1 MSVEQ
6 ILELLVKLDDTRWT
20 MYHRGLAEDIAE
32 RKITD
37 EEWGEI
43 LDEFDNETE
52 DLWGGLYEAFSEA
65 VRSQT
70 EGNDN
75 E

>member
-1 MSVEQ
+1 
-6 ILELLVKLDDTRWT
+6 